1 MVSEERLVVSEA
13 RLAELEIKLSY
24 QEETISVLNDA
35 IYQQQIRL
43 DRLEVLLQGYRDQ
56 LSRTNSEPSD
66 SSDRREKPPHY

>member
-1 MVSEERLVVSEA
+1 MVSEERLVVSEE

-24 QEETISVLNDA
+24 QDETISALNDA

-43 DRLEVLLQGYRDQ
+43 DRLEELIRGHRDQ